1 MLYLTSFGIGGVAYS
16 ALLKREKL
24 LGAMYLVQYGIS
36 VLHHAN
42 YTRTNY
48 LAGEWVARL
57 DRLLARCIG
66 VVLIYRAL
74 GMKRTA
80 FLIVV
85 SIINLCVPV
94 IYFWK
99 LRPVDENDNYRPYV
113 ICTASK
119 WHAVMHLCTTLGGL
133 MFIEEARS
141 QK

>member
-1 MLYLTSFGIGGVAYS
+1 MLYLTSFGIGAVAYS
-16 ALLKREKL
+16 ALLRREKL
-24 LGAMYLVQYGIS
+24 VGTLYLVQYGAS

-57 DRLLARCIG
+57 DRFLARCIG
-66 VVLIYRAL
+66 VVLICRAL

-80 FLIVV
+80 RLWLTVL
-85 SIINLCVPV
+85 INLCVPV
-94 IYFWK
+94 IYFVK
-99 LRPVDENDNYRPYV
+99 LRPTDDSEHYQPYV

-119 WHAVMHLCTTLGGL
+119 WHAVMHLCTMVGGL
-133 MFIEEARS
+133 LFIEEARS